1 MTRKGHP
8 NGTFGLK
15 FTQEIHDLRLAPF
28 HRADEFAAHDAIA
41 IDDVGLGPF
50 EAAVEGAR
58 LLIRV
63 AHGYEVD
70 FVILQE
76 FVIGVAV
83 NVNTHSN
90 NTYALILKALL
101 QLHQGRH
108 FFDTRRA
115 PCRPK
120 VQDYDLSVKV
130 PERDR
135 AVRVLDG
142 EVRRSGADARRTGAA
157 IAAGQK
163 KRKKG
168 EKNRRASHRAYN
180 IRFGI

>member
-28 HRADEFAAHDAIA
+28 YRTDEFAAHDTIT
-41 IDDVGLGPF
+41 IDDVGLGPL
-50 EAAVEGAR
+50 ESAVDGAR

-83 NVNTHSN
+83 NVNTQSN
-90 NTYALILKALL
+90 NT
-101 QLHQGRH
+101 
-108 FFDTRRA
+108 
-115 PCRPK
+115 
-120 VQDYDLSVKV
+120 
-130 PERDR
+130 
-135 AVRVLDG
+135 
-142 EVRRSGADARRTGAA
+142 
-157 IAAGQK
+157 
-163 KRKKG
+163 
-168 EKNRRASHRAYN
+168 
-180 IRFGI
+180 